1 MMGQMYSEAEYTEAK
16 GVLDGSAFIGAEFF
30 SVGGYTPSTT
40 FQRKTAYKW
49 MNGQKMC
56 VDKWASGEPNSDG
69 DPAWMRSDGSW
80 DDFGSYTSS
89 SFREVSV

>member
-1 MMGQMYSEAEYTEAK
+1 
-16 GVLDGSAFIGAEFF
+16 
-30 SVGGYTPSTT
+30 
-40 FQRKTAYKW
+40 